1 MKRREFLGGAAL
13 MAALPLLG
21 SARAADPPA
30 ITALIGGELIDGSGA
45 DPMPDSV
52 ILIEGERIGAIGTL
66 GSIDIPEDALR
77 VSTEGCAVLPGLWD
91 MNVHLSRL
99 GHADRARWDELY
111 MPLAQRVVMPLAM
124 NDLLHAG
131 VTSVRDVASP
141 LGAVLAMR
149 ARVEERSAAGPLV
162 FASGPAIG
170 SVEDAT
176 ANSYRLSVSG
186 VAEARTRVGE
196 LLRAGA
202 DFVVVRDTF
211 AMGSAE
217 LEAIV
222 SAVHAAQS
230 TVHAQISHDEEIAP
244 ALAAGVDGLIGIGD
258 GGGPWPDSALAA
270 LRSRLA
276 TGRQLIVAT
285 TLSPLVNAVWLG
297 RNREPLDDPRIREG
311 WPAVV
316 ADDVLASIDAPGAVE
331 AAYPNQTIRQAAIA
345 TRVGALIEAG
355 VVVVAG
361 SGAGEAAH
369 LPSRAIAQEIEA
381 LVRDAGLTPME
392 AIRRATYWPALAC
405 GQPHLSGTVTT
416 GKYADIISVRGDVL
430 RHIDRLSDIDAV
442 FRRGRRVR

>member
-162 FASGPAIG
+162 FASGPAFG
-170 SVEDAT
+170 SVK
-176 ANSYRLSVSG
+176 
-186 VAEARTRVGE
+186 
-196 LLRAGA
+196 
-202 DFVVVRDTF
+202 TF
-211 AMGSAE
+211 FK
-217 LEAIV
+217 
-222 SAVHAAQS
+222 
-230 TVHAQISHDEEIAP
+230 
-244 ALAAGVDGLIGIGD
+244 
-258 GGGPWPDSALAA
+258 
-270 LRSRLA
+270 
-276 TGRQLIVAT
+276 
-285 TLSPLVNAVWLG
+285 
-297 RNREPLDDPRIREG
+297 
-311 WPAVV
+311 
-316 ADDVLASIDAPGAVE
+316 
-331 AAYPNQTIRQAAIA
+331 
-345 TRVGALIEAG
+345 
-355 VVVVAG
+355 
-361 SGAGEAAH
+361 
-369 LPSRAIAQEIEA
+369 SRAINCDPTS
-381 LVRDAGLTPME
+381 RT
-392 AIRRATYWPALAC
+392 LA
-405 GQPHLSGTVTT
+405 
-416 GKYADIISVRGDVL
+416 AW
-430 RHIDRLSDIDAV
+430 AV
-442 FRRGRRVR
+442 PL